1 MESFVEIG
9 GKINNIFKRNI
20 IIKKENKQD
29 TIKQYNFK
37 DTYSTIYEYDNKDQS
52 KANFIAPLYLDL
64 DIDDLE
70 NDFDKLKV
78 DLFLLIRKLKTM
90 FYLSEDNMEIYFSG
104 SKGFHII
111 IPHEI
116 FGFEYSRDLNIKY
129 KTLSLE
135 LNSYTITKSIDTR
148 IYDNKRLFREP
159 NTINSKTGLYKVQV
173 SLDDLRNFNYNDII
187 EYASTTHEIKQ
198 ARIENNRKAREVFDS
213 FIENNKQKQ
222 QRSINNRVAGAMMA
236 NKEIL
241 PCVKYILANG
251 AVTGGRNNTAIALAS
266 ALFQREMDEDKVM
279 DIMIEWNET
288 KLDEPLPQRE
298 ITATV
303 KSAYNNVKNGRR
315 YGCGAF
321 IDLGICIKGCPVR
334 K

>member
-29 TIKQYNFK
+29 AIKQYDFK

-70 NDFDKLKV
+70 NDFDKLKI

-173 SLDDLRNFNYNDII
+173 NLDDLRNFNYNDII